1 MSDVQTPEPPG
12 PAPFEDKPIGED
24 EGGLIGLSIRR
35 PVGVLVGI
43 ILVVLFGGL
52 SVFGL
57 PIQLTPDITVPTL
70 TVTTVWP
77 GASPSEIEREILLE
91 QEEVLKSVV
100 GLDRLTS
107 ESTTGSATV
116 TLEMDVGTP
125 IDEAIVRVSNRLA
138 QVPRY
143 PETAREPIITTA
155 NSAGPPLAVLAVQST
170 DGRDVAENRTW
181 VEDNIVPRFERI
193 AGVAGV
199 RYLGGRDTE
208 VQVRFDAARL
218 AARGVS
224 VGELAGAVQGE
235 LADVSGGTLD
245 LGKRSYSVRTEVIPD
260 PIERLESLV
269 LRAGPDGQ
277 AVHLGDVAKVSLG
290 LRDPERRV
298 YSNGQEALVMIFD
311 REAGSNV
318 LEVTE
323 KILAETKS
331 TNEELLAPKG
341 LELLV
346 LSDQVDYIK
355 GALRLVRNNI
365 IIGGLLA
372 AGVLYAFLRSFST
385 SAVIA
390 ATIPLCVAATTLGMS
405 LLGRTVNVVS
415 LAGVAFAVGM
425 VVDNAIVVLEN
436 IETWRAKG
444 VSAPR
449 AAMNATREV
458 WAALVA
464 STLTTVAVFL
474 PILGWR
480 DEVGELL
487 RDVATAVT
495 LAVSSSLIAAVLVV
509 PSLAARLPNPTAA
522 PADATLGPAER
533 LRAAIGRQVKGI
545 AGSKAKAL
553 GVSLVAVLG
562 SALATAALV
571 PPMEYLP
578 TGNRNF
584 LFGIMVPPPGYSIDE
599 MSAVGA
605 HVHGKVAAH
614 IGKAGDGA
622 PSVGRTF
629 FAALPNQGFM
639 GASAEKDEDIGALVN
654 YVKGVMK
661 EVPGVFGVASQAS
674 LFGRNIGSGRAID
687 VEISGADMEA
697 LIRIGGRIMGG
708 VQTALPGA
716 QARPL
721 PSLDLGGPELRITP
735 RREDARR
742 LGLNGA
748 AVGVAVDALVKG
760 RILGELGQEGE
771 PKVDVVL
778 VAQAEPTSP
787 QGLMSSPIATPSGQV
802 VPLSAVANLDE
813 TISPVTIR
821 RVERRRAITIQVSP
835 PDDVAV
841 EEALDRIKSEILA
854 PMVAEGAIPEGVQIE
869 LAGLADQL
877 GDAQLR
883 LAQALGLAVLIC
895 FLLLAAL
902 LDDFVSPLVIMI
914 TVPMASAGGLLA
926 LKVVNLT
933 LSPQPLDML
942 TAMGFIILI
951 GTVVNNAILIV
962 DGALERLRAGEAIDD
977 AVSEA
982 VTSRVRPILMST
994 STSLVG
1000 LLPLV
1005 LAPGSGSE
1013 LYRGVGAVVLGGL
1026 ALSTLVSLFAVPALF
1041 SLVAH
1046 LRRGA

>member
-1 MSDVQTPEPPG
+1 M
-12 PAPFEDKPIGED
+12 
-24 EGGLIGLSIRR
+24 
-35 PVGVLVGI
+35 
-43 ILVVLFGGL
+43 
-52 SVFGL
+52 
-57 PIQLTPDITVPTL
+57 
-70 TVTTVWP
+70 
-77 GASPSEIEREILLE
+77 
-91 QEEVLKSVV
+91 
-100 GLDRLTS
+100 
-107 ESTTGSATV
+107 
-116 TLEMDVGTP
+116 
-125 IDEAIVRVSNRLA
+125 
-138 QVPRY
+138 
-143 PETAREPIITTA
+143 
-155 NSAGPPLAVLAVQST
+155 
-170 DGRDVAENRTW
+170 
-181 VEDNIVPRFERI
+181 
-193 AGVAGV
+193 
-199 RYLGGRDTE
+199 
-208 VQVRFDAARL
+208 
-218 AARGVS
+218 
-224 VGELAGAVQGE
+224 
-235 LADVSGGTLD
+235 
-245 LGKRSYSVRTEVIPD
+245 
-260 PIERLESLV
+260 
-269 LRAGPDGQ
+269 
-277 AVHLGDVAKVSLG
+277 
-290 LRDPERRV
+290 
-298 YSNGQEALVMIFD
+298 
-311 REAGSNV
+311 
-318 LEVTE
+318 
-323 KILAETKS
+323 
-331 TNEELLAPKG
+331 
-341 LELLV
+341 
-346 LSDQVDYIK
+346 
-355 GALRLVRNNI
+355 
-365 IIGGLLA
+365 
-372 AGVLYAFLRSFST
+372 
-385 SAVIA
+385 
-390 ATIPLCVAATTLGMS
+390 
-405 LLGRTVNVVS
+405 
-415 LAGVAFAVGM
+415 
-425 VVDNAIVVLEN
+425 
-436 IETWRAKG
+436 
-444 VSAPR
+444 
-449 AAMNATREV
+449 
-458 WAALVA
+458 
-464 STLTTVAVFL
+464 
-474 PILGWR
+474 
-480 DEVGELL
+480 
-487 RDVATAVT
+487 
-495 LAVSSSLIAAVLVV
+495 
-509 PSLAARLPNPTAA
+509 
-522 PADATLGPAER
+522 
-533 LRAAIGRQVKGI
+533 
-545 AGSKAKAL
+545 
-553 GVSLVAVLG
+553 
-562 SALATAALV
+562 
-571 PPMEYLP
+571 
-578 TGNRNF
+578 
-584 LFGIMVPPPGYSIDE
+584 
-599 MSAVGA
+599 
-605 HVHGKVAAH
+605 
-614 IGKAGDGA
+614 
-622 PSVGRTF
+622 
-629 FAALPNQGFM
+629 
-639 GASAEKDEDIGALVN
+639 
-654 YVKGVMK
+654 
-661 EVPGVFGVASQAS
+661 FGVASQAS

-841 EEALDRIKSEILA
+841 EEALDRIKADILA

-877 GDAQLR
+877 GDAQSR

-926 LKVVNLT
+926 LKVVNVT

-942 TAMGFIILI
+942 TAMGFIILV

-962 DGALERLRAGEAIDD
+962 DGALERLRAGAAIDD